1 MRNSA
6 ATYMSTFFV
15 VCRIGI
21 ATLLAEC
28 GYTDEEIQAIG
39 RWSSSCFQTYI
50 RRPRV
55 TRVRTAR
62 RLAATVELGGL
73 Y

>member
-1 MRNSA
+1 M
-6 ATYMSTFFV
+6 TH
-15 VCRIGI
+15 RIGI

-62 RLAATVELGGL
+62 RLAATVEVGGL
-73 Y
+73 F